1 MTAQAAPAATWFAR
15 AYHEINRE
23 RHLVLHGNIDDLVL
37 WDDTFQPIAAA
48 LPSFLAV
55 AGFRAVTRYDLVD
68 GLVFTDDGS
77 RAFVESRL
85 VAGVPETAELAA
97 APEPTERVRPLADA
111 ERRLRARI
119 DNTAP
124 PRVHSPAD
132 LLPATRN
139 LLTQGDRACAV
150 VIDQADLIFGA
161 GAAGDDQYQGNLA
174 LLRKMLTDAGR
185 APGGDGGPVRN
196 IVVLV
201 TKHLGAL
208 PDWVYRHN
216 PHVAAIEVPYPSQ
229 TERVSCLRGLLDRF
243 HGAAEMTDE
252 ELVAAATTL
261 ANLTDGM
268 TILDIQALRAT
279 SKLAGIPPTAARK
292 LVLRH
297 RFGLRED
304 PWEQLDTDKVRHA
317 EKILAERVIGQ
328 DTAVRAVADAIVNAR
343 VGLDFATE
351 DDGATTRPKGVF
363 FFVGPTGVGK
373 TELAKAIA
381 ELVFDDE
388 NALRRFDM
396 SEFSQEHASERL
408 TGAPPGFVGH
418 ENGGTLTNWM
428 IERPFSVVLFDEIE
442 KADPKIF
449 DKFLQII
456 DDGRLTD
463 GQGRTAHFSQSV
475 VIFTSNL
482 GAAELPALL
491 AGFTED
497 VPPPYSV
504 VRDHFRSAVA
514 RYVTDRL
521 GRPELLGRLG
531 SGIVAFDIL
540 RRDVLTMIVSKF
552 LRQLGRSARAR
563 GLDLVFDRRAID
575 RAVTDEVMRTGAALG
590 ARQVRT
596 LLDEW
601 VRRPLNRW
609 VIDNAPEPGARI
621 WVRRAVDSPPFH
633 VEEFPGEEL

>member
-1 MTAQAAPAATWFAR
+1 MTGTAAPAATWFAR
-15 AYHEINRE
+15 AYHEINRD

-37 WDDTFQPIAAA
+37 WDDNFQPIAAA
-48 LPSFLAV
+48 LPAFLAV
-55 AGFRAVTRYDLVD
+55 VGFRAVTRYDLVD
-68 GLVFTDDGS
+68 GLMFTDDGS

-85 VAGVPETAELAA
+85 VAEAPATPELVA
-97 APEPTERVRPLADA
+97 APSDRVRPLADA

-119 DNTAP
+119 DHRVP
-124 PRVHSPAD
+124 PRVHAPAD
-132 LLPATRN
+132 FLPATRI
-139 LLTQGDRACAV
+139 LLAQQDRACAV
-150 VIDQADLIFGA
+150 IIDQADLIFGA
-161 GAAGDDQYQGNLA
+161 DAAGDDQYQANLA
-174 LLRKMLTDAGR
+174 LLRKILTEADR
-185 APGGDGGPVRN
+185 APGGEGGQVRN
-196 IVVLV
+196 IVVLL

-208 PDWVYRHN
+208 PDWVHRNN
-216 PHVAAIEVPYPSQ
+216 PHVAAIEVPYPGQ
-229 TERVSCLRGLLDRF
+229 VERGCFLRGLLDRF
-243 HGAAEMTDE
+243 HGAAEMTPDE
-252 ELVAAATTL
+252 LATAATTL
-261 ANLTDGM
+261 ANLTEGM
-268 TILDIQALRAT
+268 TILDIQALTAT
-279 SKLAGIPPTAARK
+279 SRLAGIPPTAARK

-304 PWEQLDTDKVRHA
+304 PWEQLDTNKVRHA
-317 EKILAERVIGQ
+317 ETILAERVIGQ
-328 DTAVRAVADAIVNAR
+328 DTAVRAVADALVNAR

-351 DDGATTRPKGVF
+351 EDGATTRPKGVF
-363 FFVGPTGVGK
+363 FFAGPTGVGK

-463 GQGRTAHFSQSV
+463 GQGRTAYFSQSV
-475 VIFTSNL
+475 VIFTSNI
-482 GAAELPALL
+482 GASELPALL

-497 VPPPYSV
+497 VPPPYPV

-514 RYVTDRL
+514 RYLTERL

-540 RRDVLTMIVSKF
+540 RRDVLTMIVTKF
-552 LRQLGRSARAR
+552 LNQLGRSATAR
-563 GLDLVFDRRAID
+563 ELELIFDRRAID
-575 RAVTDEVMRTGAALG
+575 RAVADEVMRTGAALG
-590 ARQVRT
+590 ARQIRS

-609 VIDNAPEPGARI
+609 VIDNLPSPGTLLL
-621 WVRRAVDSPPFH
+621 VRRAADSPPFQ
-633 VEEFPGEEL
+633 VEEFPTEEP

>member
-1 MTAQAAPAATWFAR
+1 MSGTAAPAATWFAR

-23 RHLVLHGNIDDLVL
+23 RHLVLYGNIDDLVL
-37 WDDTFQPIAAA
+37 WDDAFQPIAAA
-48 LPSFLAV
+48 LPAFLAV
-55 AGFRAVTRYDLVD
+55 VGFRAVTRYDLVD

-85 VAGVPETAELAA
+85 VAEVPATPELAA
-97 APEPTERVRPLADA
+97 APSDRVRPLADA

-119 DNTAP
+119 DHRAP

-139 LLTQGDRACAV
+139 LLTQQDRACAV

-161 GAAGDDQYQGNLA
+161 DAAGDDQYQANLA
-174 LLRKMLTDAGR
+174 LLRKMLTEAGR
-185 APGGDGGPVRN
+185 APGGEGSPVRN
-196 IVVLV
+196 IVILV
-201 TKHLGAL
+201 TTQLGVL
-208 PDWVYRHN
+208 PDWVYRNN
-216 PHVAAIEVPYPSQ
+216 PHVATIEVPYPGQ
-229 TERVSCLRGLLDRF
+229 VERGIFLRGLIDRF
-243 HGAAEMTDE
+243 HGAADMTPD
-252 ELVAAATTL
+252 ELVTAATTL
-261 ANLTDGM
+261 ANLTEGM
-268 TILDIQALRAT
+268 TILDIQALTAT
-279 SKLAGIPPTAARK
+279 SRLAGIPPTAARK

-304 PWEQLDTDKVRHA
+304 PWEQLDTEKVRHA
-317 EKILAERVIGQ
+317 ETILAERVMGQ
-328 DTAVRAVADAIVNAR
+328 ETAVRAVADALVNAR

-363 FFVGPTGVGK
+363 FFAGPTGVGK

-381 ELVFDDE
+381 ALVFDDE

-463 GQGRTAHFSQSV
+463 GQGRTAYFSQSV

-482 GAAELPALL
+482 GASELPALL

-497 VPPPYSV
+497 VPPPYPV

-514 RYVTDRL
+514 RYVTEQL

-531 SGIVAFDIL
+531 GGIVAFDIL
-540 RRDVLTMIVSKF
+540 RRDVLTMIITKF
-552 LRQLGRSARAR
+552 LDQLGRSATAR
-563 GLDLVFDRRAID
+563 ELELIFDRRAID
-575 RAVTDEVMRTGAALG
+575 RAVADEVMRTGAALG
-590 ARQVRT
+590 ARQIRS

-609 VIDNAPEPGARI
+609 VIDNAPAKGTRI
-621 WVRRAVDSPPFH
+621 LVRRGTDSPPFH
-633 VEEFPGEEL
+633 VEEFPAEEP